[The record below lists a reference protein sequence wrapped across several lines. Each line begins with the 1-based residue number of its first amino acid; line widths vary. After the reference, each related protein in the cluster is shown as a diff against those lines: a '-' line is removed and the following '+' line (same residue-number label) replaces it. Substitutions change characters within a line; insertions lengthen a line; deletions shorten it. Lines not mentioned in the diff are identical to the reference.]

1 MAIEFFKKEGRGFAP
16 KASVRMQGHI
26 GFNGAAVERF
36 KIKNGQD
43 VLLGYDRERRMV
55 VIKPVDKPEPGS
67 KKTVVRGKNGSI
79 SARGFFDY
87 FDIPHKKGRSYL
99 LELDEKNNFLSFCL
113 EEEGGIKTGN
123 HE

>member
-1 MAIEFFKKEGRGFAP
+1 MTIEFFKKEGRGFAP

-26 GFNGAAVERF
+26 GFNRAAIDRF

-43 VLLGYDRERRMV
+43 VLLGYDREHRMV
-55 VIKPVDKPEPGS
+55 VIKPVDEPEPGS

-87 FDIPHKKGRSYL
+87 FEIPHKKGKSYL
-99 LELDEKNNFLSFCL
+99 LERDDKNKFLLFYL
-113 EEEGGIKTGN
+113 EEEKNLKET
-123 HE
+123 ERA